1 MFYIF
6 GGNASGIENTGS
18 MSVFDTA
25 HIANTCIVRGFALWI
40 LSIPTSS
47 MLWFNPARKSTAGN
61 RSNSG
66 GHRRYCQY
74 SGVLCCGYYQVFMP
88 LPSYYEYFTQ
98 YSTKLSQKYAQVYS
112 RRTVLSIYSE
122 VGGRHHRY
130 KRCTLSDGKWNNNI
144 SRTTVHPVTDR
155 NCRCVMQV
163 FKLFFQ
169 DSYSFPAER

>member
-1 MFYIF
+1 MP
-6 GGNASGIENTGS
+6 
-18 MSVFDTA
+18 VFDAA
-25 HIANTCIVRGFALWI
+25 HIANTCSIRGSVLRISSI
-40 LSIPTSS
+40 LTSS
-47 MLWFNPARKSTAGN
+47 TLRFNPASKTTSGT